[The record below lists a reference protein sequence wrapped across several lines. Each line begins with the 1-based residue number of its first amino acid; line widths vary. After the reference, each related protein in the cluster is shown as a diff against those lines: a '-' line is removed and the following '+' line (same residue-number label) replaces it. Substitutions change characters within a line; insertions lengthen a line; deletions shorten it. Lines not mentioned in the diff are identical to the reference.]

1 MVKVLDKGF
10 IDVVDVMGSDL
21 SVVNAAR
28 VSFGKRKDEMTPGD
42 SKLIRYLW
50 THMHT
55 SPFRHASIQF
65 HLKAPIFVLRQWMKH
80 QVGCAWNEISGRYV
94 VFESMATNLVATP
107 DSNGLRDVYVH
118 DRQTGQTRRVSTTAA
133 AVDADGAST
142 DASIS
147 ADGAVIAFKSE
158 AKNLISNDL
167 NGVADVFVEDAAAGG
182 IVRRAQSLQLG
193 RLPVDLEARAHRPE
207 FAAALAR
214 DASCVP
220 REVGEDGWDTFFVQT
235 GLP

>member
-28 VSFGKRKDEMTPGD
+28 VSFGKRKEEMTPGD
-42 SKLIRYLW
+42 TKLIRYLW

-94 VFESMATNLVATP
+94 VFEPDFYIPDNWREQHESNKQGSKGSVADQTAASELYEATLKQQFDAYNELLAQGVCKEQARMVLPVATY
-107 DSNGLRDVYVH
+107 SECYWTCSLQAIMHFLSLRLDAH
-118 DRQTGQTRRVSTTAA
+118 SQWEIRQYAA
-133 AVDADGAST
+133 AVFALVKERFT
-142 DASIS
+142 
-147 ADGAVIAFKSE
+147 V
-158 AKNLISNDL
+158 
-167 NGVADVFVEDAAAGG
+167 
-182 IVRRAQSLQLG
+182 SLEQMQLPQDIE
-193 RLPVDLEARAHRPE
+193 LPEL
-207 FAAALAR
+207 
-214 DASCVP
+214 
-220 REVGEDGWDTFFVQT
+220 
-235 GLP
+235 

>member
-28 VSFGKRKDEMTPGD
+28 VSFGKRKDEMTAGD
-42 SKLIRYLW
+42 AKLIRYLW

-94 VFESMATNLVATP
+94 VFEPDFYIPDNWREQHESNKQGSKGSVADQTKATELYEATLKQQFDAYNELLAQGVCKEQARMVLPVATY
-107 DSNGLRDVYVH
+107 SECYWTCSLQAIMHFLSLRLDAH
-118 DRQTGQTRRVSTTAA
+118 SQWEIRQYAA
-133 AVDADGAST
+133 AVFALVRERF
-142 DASIS
+142 
-147 ADGAVIAFKSE
+147 AVSLE
-158 AKNLISNDL
+158 QMQLP
-167 NGVADVFVEDAAAGG
+167 ED
-182 IVRRAQSLQLG
+182 IE
-193 RLPVDLEARAHRPE
+193 LPEL
-207 FAAALAR
+207 
-214 DASCVP
+214 
-220 REVGEDGWDTFFVQT
+220 
-235 GLP
+235 

>member
-28 VSFGKRKDEMTPGD
+28 VSFGKRKEEMTAGD

-94 VFESMATNLVATP
+94 VFEPDFYVPDNWREQHESNKQGSKGSVADQALATQLYEATLKQQFDAYNGLLAQGVCKEQARMVLPVATYSECYWTCSLQAIMHFLSLRL
-107 DSNGLRDVYVH
+107 DSH
-118 DRQTGQTRRVSTTAA
+118 SQWEIRQYAA
-133 AVDADGAST
+133 AVFALVKERF
-142 DASIS
+142 
-147 ADGAVIAFKSE
+147 AVSLE
-158 AKNLISNDL
+158 QMQLP
-167 NGVADVFVEDAAAGG
+167 ED
-182 IVRRAQSLQLG
+182 IE
-193 RLPVDLEARAHRPE
+193 LPEL
-207 FAAALAR
+207 
-214 DASCVP
+214 
-220 REVGEDGWDTFFVQT
+220 
-235 GLP
+235 

>member
-28 VSFGKRKDEMTPGD
+28 VSFGKRKEEMTPGD
-42 SKLIRYLW
+42 AKLIRYLW

-94 VFESMATNLVATP
+94 VFEPDFYVPANWREQHESNKQGSKGSIADQAEATALYEATLKQQFTAYNELLAQGVCKEQARMVLPVATY
-107 DSNGLRDVYVH
+107 SECYWTCSLQAIMHFLSLRLDAH
-118 DRQTGQTRRVSTTAA
+118 SQWEIRQYAA
-133 AVDADGAST
+133 AVYALVKERF
-142 DASIS
+142 
-147 ADGAVIAFKSE
+147 AV
-158 AKNLISNDL
+158 
-167 NGVADVFVEDAAAGG
+167 
-182 IVRRAQSLQLG
+182 SLEQMQLPDDIE
-193 RLPVDLEARAHRPE
+193 LPEL
-207 FAAALAR
+207 
-214 DASCVP
+214 
-220 REVGEDGWDTFFVQT
+220 
-235 GLP
+235 

>member
-1 MVKVLDKGF
+1 MAMVKVLDKGF

-28 VSFGKRKDEMTPGD
+28 VSFGKRKEEMTPGD

-94 VFESMATNLVATP
+94 VFEPDACQPVQALTEASGRSLSTVASEFVPETLVA
-107 DSNGLRDVYVH
+107 R
-118 DRQTGQTRRVSTTAA
+118 
-133 AVDADGAST
+133 
-142 DASIS
+142 
-147 ADGAVIAFKSE
+147 
-158 AKNLISNDL
+158 
-167 NGVADVFVEDAAAGG
+167 
-182 IVRRAQSLQLG
+182 
-193 RLPVDLEARAHRPE
+193 
-207 FAAALAR
+207 
-214 DASCVP
+214 
-220 REVGEDGWDTFFVQT
+220 
-235 GLP
+235 

>member
-28 VSFGKRKDEMTPGD
+28 VSFGKRKEEMTEGD
-42 SKLIRYLW
+42 AKLIRYLW

-94 VFESMATNLVATP
+94 VFEPDFYIPSNWREQHESNKQGSKGSVADQNQATELYEATLKQQFDAYNELLAQGVCKEQARMVLPVATY
-107 DSNGLRDVYVH
+107 SECYWTCSLQAIMHFLSLRLDAH
-118 DRQTGQTRRVSTTAA
+118 SQWEIRQYAA
-133 AVDADGAST
+133 AVFALVKERF
-142 DASIS
+142 
-147 ADGAVIAFKSE
+147 AVSLE
-158 AKNLISNDL
+158 QMQLP
-167 NGVADVFVEDAAAGG
+167 ED
-182 IVRRAQSLQLG
+182 IE
-193 RLPVDLEARAHRPE
+193 LPEL
-207 FAAALAR
+207 
-214 DASCVP
+214 
-220 REVGEDGWDTFFVQT
+220 
-235 GLP
+235 

>member
-28 VSFGKRKDEMTPGD
+28 VSFGKRKDEMTAGD

-94 VFESMATNLVATP
+94 VFEPDFYIPDNWREQHESNKQGSKGSVADQALATQLYEATLKQQFDAYNGLLAQGVCKEQARMVLPVATYSECYWTCSLQAIMHFLSLRL
-107 DSNGLRDVYVH
+107 DSH
-118 DRQTGQTRRVSTTAA
+118 SQWEIRQYAA
-133 AVDADGAST
+133 AVFALVKERF
-142 DASIS
+142 
-147 ADGAVIAFKSE
+147 AVSLE
-158 AKNLISNDL
+158 QMQLP
-167 NGVADVFVEDAAAGG
+167 ED
-182 IVRRAQSLQLG
+182 IE
-193 RLPVDLEARAHRPE
+193 LPEL
-207 FAAALAR
+207 
-214 DASCVP
+214 
-220 REVGEDGWDTFFVQT
+220 
-235 GLP
+235 